1 MMSPM
6 KSAVP
11 LSLSFCPARLDL
23 IQSSSGLILALFM
36 WLHMLFV
43 SSILLGKEAFWT
55 VARFFEGYFIFG
67 RSYPLMVSVIVALI
81 LALVVL
87 HAVLA
92 LRKFPADWHQ
102 YRTFWRHAH
111 RFPHS
116 DTRLWLLQVITGFAL
131 FFLAP
136 AHLYQMMAH
145 PEMIGP
151 YASAD
156 RVWSGHFWPLYL
168 LLLFAVE
175 LHGGVGLYRLA
186 LKWGWFE
193 GQDPARSRA
202 RLKRGKWIMTGLFVG
217 VGLLALGAY
226 IWIGI
231 QHADRVGE
239 RYTPEW
245 ATSGATSESPALAAV
260 PALPVVTPPPAI
272 PTLATSANPTPSNP
286 AVGSEPR
293 MAALSDPAHTSDA
306 FNSDAS
312 ASNPAIPAEARP

>member
-55 VARFFEGYFIFG
+55 VARFFEGYFLFG
-67 RSYPLMVSVIVALI
+67 RSLPFLVTLFTTAI
-81 LALVVL
+81 LALFVL

-92 LRKFPADWHQ
+92 LRKFPADWRQ
-102 YRTFWRHAH
+102 YRTFWHHAG
-111 RFPHS
+111 RFPHG
-116 DTRLWLLQVITGFAL
+116 DTRLWLVQVLTGFAL

-136 AHLYQMMAH
+136 VHLYQMMAH
-145 PEMIGP
+145 PDLIGP

-156 RVWSGHFWPLYL
+156 RVWGGHFWPLYL

-175 LHGGVGLYRLA
+175 VHGGVGLYRLA

-193 GQDPARSRA
+193 GKDPALTRR
-202 RLKRGKWIMTGLFVG
+202 RLRRVKWALTAFMISL
-217 VGLLALGAY
+217 GLLSLAAY
-226 IWIGI
+226 MVIGLD
-231 QHADRVGE
+231 HAPRAGE
-239 RYTPEW
+239 RYTPTW
-245 ATSGATSESPALAAV
+245 
-260 PALPVVTPPPAI
+260 
-272 PTLATSANPTPSNP
+272 
-286 AVGSEPR
+286 
-293 MAALSDPAHTSDA
+293 
-306 FNSDAS
+306 
-312 ASNPAIPAEARP
+312 AEAAQ

>member
-1 MMSPM
+1 M

-11 LSLSFCPARLDL
+11 LSLSFCPARLDA
-23 IQSSSGLILALFM
+23 IQSASGLILALFM

-43 SSILLGKEAFWT
+43 SSILLGKDAFWT
-55 VARFFEGYFIFG
+55 VARFFEGYFILG
-67 RSYPLMVSVIVALI
+67 RPLPLLVSLIVAAI

-186 LKWGWFE
+186 LKWGWFM
-193 GQDPARSRA
+193 GKDPARSR
-202 RLKRGKWIMTGLFVG
+202 RRMQRGKWILTGLFIS

-231 QHADRVGE
+231 QHAGRVGE

-245 ATSGATSESPALAAV
+245 AAPGAADDIPAQPTTDVMAPQTGPSP
-260 PALPVVTPPPAI
+260 TGK
-272 PTLATSANPTPSNP
+272 PS
-286 AVGSEPR
+286 
-293 MAALSDPAHTSDA
+293 
-306 FNSDAS
+306 
-312 ASNPAIPAEARP
+312 PAEARP

>member
-1 MMSPM
+1 LLRPM

-11 LSLSFCPARLDL
+11 LSLSFCPARLDA
-23 IQSSSGLILALFM
+23 IQSASGLILALFM

-55 VARFFEGYFIFG
+55 VARFFEGYFILG
-67 RSYPLMVSVIVALI
+67 RPFPLLVSLIVAAI

-168 LLLFAVE
+168 LLLVAVE
-175 LHGGVGLYRLA
+175 LHGGIGLYRLA
-186 LKWGWFE
+186 LKWGWFM
-193 GQDPARSRA
+193 GKDPARSRQ
-202 RLKRGKWIMTGLFVG
+202 RMKRGKWILTGLFIG

-245 ATSGATSESPALAAV
+245 AKTETADETPLQPGPLLGSDARFAALADPGHPSSIQ
-260 PALPVVTPPPAI
+260 PA
-272 PTLATSANPTPSNP
+272 
-286 AVGSEPR
+286 
-293 MAALSDPAHTSDA
+293 
-306 FNSDAS
+306 
-312 ASNPAIPAEARP
+312 AEARP